1 MRMIK
6 ILRKTLIAIVFA
18 GLVASNAYSKP
29 PEEYYS
35 AAAGKT
41 GDVLKSALHNII
53 DDHNVLPYTK
63 CGNDNWHDRKNVDVW
78 EALVYTDSSCPDA
91 NPKCGRVRLLYL
103 DEDRSIDQANRD
115 KGKNLNDSWEREH
128 VWPKS
133 RGFPKENQDGYR
145 DLHHLR
151 PADRNIN
158 SKRLNYGYDMGGKM
172 VMDKLSD
179 GKEVP
184 TAAKI
189 DADGDSFEPPN
200 PAKGQIARMIFYM
213 AVRYDGGPDENM
225 PNLVL
230 RNENNRVNESWI
242 GKLCTLIE
250 WNNRF
255 APTEF
260 ERRRN
265 NRVMEIQ
272 GNRNPFIDEPNRA
285 NLIWGHRCK

>member
-1 MRMIK
+1 
-6 ILRKTLIAIVFA
+6 
-18 GLVASNAYSKP
+18 
-29 PEEYYS
+29 
-35 AAAGKT
+35 
-41 GDVLKSALHNII
+41 
-53 DDHNVLPYTK
+53 
-63 CGNDNWHDRKNVDVW
+63 
-78 EALVYTDSSCPDA
+78 
-91 NPKCGRVRLLYL
+91 
-103 DEDRSIDQANRD
+103 
-115 KGKNLNDSWEREH
+115 
-128 VWPKS
+128 
-133 RGFPKENQDGYR
+133 
-145 DLHHLR
+145 
-151 PADRNIN
+151 
-158 SKRLNYGYDMGGKM
+158 
-172 VMDKLSD
+172 MDKLSD